1 MKVMIDSLQQDFSDK
16 KVLLKE
22 SDAAFAKA
30 IAAKIFKELN
40 CEVHIVKDL
49 PSLKEGV
56 ENTET
61 PYFVGIFD
69 YTSGASDDIQSIDY
83 ALSKSLPVIALT
95 ESFDDDTRDTLLSK
109 NIVDYVLKRSTDDID
124 YLVRLIRQLARNSA
138 MEVLIAED
146 SSVYRKNLVDIL
158 KNQLFTT
165 YEAKDG
171 EEALDMIKK
180 HENIKL
186 VLTDYFMP
194 NMDGF
199 ELVTKLRKTKSKD
212 ELAIIAISSDTSEMV
227 VSKFLKFGAT
237 DYIKKPYS
245 KEEFICR
252 INNHVEHIALIEFQK
267 ELANFDFLTG
277 LYNRKYLVDTG
288 KTLHANAIRGN
299 IEFIVGMMDIDN
311 FKLINDRYGHDVGDM
326 VIKDF
331 AKRLKECFRSS
342 DIVCRFGGEE
352 FCVLLTNVE
361 DKHIDFTFDK
371 FLHAVRNSEIVT
383 KQKEI
388 VQYTVSIGVCAT
400 LQSSFEAMIKVADEK
415 LYEAKRAGKDRVVTD
430 IIPS

>member
-49 PSLKEGV
+49 ATLKEGIK
-56 ENTET
+56 NADT

-69 YTSGASDDIQSIDY
+69 YTQDALDDIESIDY
-83 ALSKSLPVIALT
+83 ALAKSLPVIALT

-109 NIVDYVLKRSTDDID
+109 NIVDYVLKRSIDDID

-212 ELAIIAISSDTSEMV
+212 ELAIIAISGDTSEMV

-237 DYIKKPYS
+237 DYIKKPFS

-331 AKRLKECFRSS
+331 AKWLKECFRSS

-361 DKHIDFTFDK
+361 DQHIDFTFDK
-371 FLHAVRNSEIVT
+371 FLHTVRNSEIVT

-400 LQSSFEAMIKVADEK
+400 LQSSFEGMIKVADEK